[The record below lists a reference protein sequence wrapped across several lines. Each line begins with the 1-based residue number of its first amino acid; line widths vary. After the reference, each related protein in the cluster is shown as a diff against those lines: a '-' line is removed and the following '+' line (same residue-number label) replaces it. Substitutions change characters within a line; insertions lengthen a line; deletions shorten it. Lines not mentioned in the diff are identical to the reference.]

1 MGTNFRRTRQREAV
15 RAAIQAAA
23 RPLRAD
29 EVLLLARQQVPEL
42 GLATVYRTLKLLV
55 QENELAEVKLRSGAT
70 RYEPVQR
77 DHDSYFL
84 CDSCSRAFP
93 VSAELGA
100 SLQLPPGFQM
110 RRRELTLLGTCP
122 TCSENQAKQQTATAP
137 QAAQPTTPQSLETE
151 AGL

>member
-1 MGTNFRRTRQREAV
+1 MGTTFRRTRQREAV
-15 RAAIQAAA
+15 RSSIEAAN

-29 EVLLLARQQVPEL
+29 EVLLLARAEVPEL

-55 QENELAEVKLRSGAT
+55 QEGQLREVKLRSGAT

-77 DHDSYFL
+77 KHDSFFL

-93 VSAELGA
+93 VDTATEVGNVEL
-100 SLQLPPGFQM
+100 PVGFQM

-122 TCSENQAKQQTATAP
+122 KCSADPN
-137 QAAQPTTPQSLETE
+137 LN
-151 AGL
+151 

>member
-1 MGTNFRRTRQREAV
+1 MAKTFRRTRQRESV
-15 RAAIQAAA
+15 RAVIEAAS

-29 EVLLLARQQVPEL
+29 EVLLLAQEQVPEL

-55 QENELAEVKLRSGAT
+55 EEGELNEVKLRSGAT
-70 RYEPVQR
+70 RYESIQR

-93 VSAELGA
+93 VDTSISNELA
-100 SLQLPPGFQM
+100 LPAGFMM

-122 TCSENQAKQQTATAP
+122 TCNETLIKQHA
-137 QAAQPTTPQSLETE
+137 
-151 AGL
+151 

>member
-1 MGTNFRRTRQREAV
+1 MAKTFRRTRQREAV
-15 RAAIQAAA
+15 RAALEAAS

-29 EVLLLARQQVPEL
+29 EVHLLARQNVPEL

-55 QENELAEVKLRSGAT
+55 EEGELAEVKLRSGAT

-77 DHDSYFL
+77 EHDSYFL

-93 VSAELGA
+93 VDTAIA
-100 SLQLPPGFQM
+100 SDLALPAGFRM

-122 TCSENQAKQQTATAP
+122 TCSENQ
-137 QAAQPTTPQSLETE
+137 QAQN
-151 AGL
+151 